1 VARGGENLHFLTIN
15 TGCLHYYPLVRRAR
29 ASMSLNFKEHAGL
42 LQLAFVIA
50 VIGGAVLLSL
60 SLAPEQAPRPPAAD
74 DRSLPVSVVMPAP
87 LPYRPT
93 LTLNGVVAA
102 RTVTNVTPQVSGA
115 VVSVSDA
122 FRPGAEVDA
131 GEVLFVIDP
140 RDYELSVERTL
151 AEIEAARS
159 ELALLE
165 AEAAAEIQVWE
176 SQSPDRPIPD
186 LIARVPQIAA
196 ARARIRSGEAA
207 RRAAELDLQRT
218 TVRAQFDARVLD
230 TRLDVGQVVG
240 AAAAVGSLYA
250 IDALEVEVPVS
261 SDDLALL
268 GDVLERPASVR
279 GTDGG
284 EIPAA
289 VVRRAAFLDAQ
300 TRLGT
305 LYVETDDPA
314 GLTVGEFVTVR
325 IKGTQIGD
333 AVAVPS
339 SALTSRDQLW
349 VVDDGRLDQRRIRVL
364 GAGAERT
371 ITAAFDAADGVV
383 VIPPPDGRVGLPVEA
398 QHSPERVSADAGSE
412 GS

>member
-1 VARGGENLHFLTIN
+1 MARGGENLHFLTIN